1 MAASRVRL
9 PGLGLSLGYA
19 VTSLTAVVL
28 LPLGALVLKA
38 GTMGP
43 GKLMG
48 ILGEERVQGAFYI
61 TVTTSFLAAIV
72 NVPLGLLVAWVL
84 VRYRFFGRRLLD
96 AIVDLPFALPTAVAG
111 VALAFLYSSRG
122 WVGKGLT
129 ALHFR
134 FPWPVWGAGE
144 SGHGWLHVNW
154 YDTVGLSPLGVVVA
168 LVFVGM
174 PFVIRAIQPVLEE
187 MNPGEEEA
195 AASLGASR
203 PTVFWRII
211 LPELRPALV
220 TGFALAFARG
230 LGEYGSVLFIAGNQP
245 DVPIV
250 PRLIIERLE
259 GWDIA
264 GSTAVAVLLLA
275 LSFVMLLAINMGQWW
290 MGRRAQ

>member
-1 MAASRVRL
+1 MAPRRAKL
-9 PGLGLSLGYA
+9 PGFGVSLGYS
-19 VTSLTAVVL
+19 VVYLSLIVL
-28 LPLGALVLKA
+28 LPLAALVLKS
-38 GTMGP
+38 GTLGP
-43 GKLMG
+43 ARILG
-48 ILGEERVQGAFYI
+48 ILREERVQGAFYI
-61 TVTTSFLAAIV
+61 TLTTSFLAALL

-111 VALAFLYSSRG
+111 IALAFLYSGRG
-122 WVGKGLT
+122 WVGKALT
-129 ALHFR
+129 AVHLH
-134 FPWPVWGAGE
+134 FPWPVWGPGE
-144 SGHGWLHVNW
+144 SGRGWLHVNW
-154 YDTVGLSPLGVVVA
+154 YETVGLSPLGVVIA

-174 PFVIRAIQPVLEE
+174 PFVIRTIQPVLEE
-187 MNPGEEEA
+187 LDPGVEEA
-195 AASLGASR
+195 AASLGAR
-203 PTVFWRII
+203 PRTVFWRIL

-259 GWDIA
+259 QNEIA

-275 LSFVMLLAINMGQWW
+275 ASFIILLTINGWQWFMARGQ
-290 MGRRAQ
+290 R